1 MSVVADVRT
10 SLVSMQPY
18 LSALVLSNFHS
29 PSYPVREVS
38 LLSDVAADLP
48 CFLSPCHTIV
58 LFPAA
63 FTVLVSFSAAV
74 WCARA
79 VATELECCRL
89 QWRR

>member
-38 LLSDVAADLP
+38 LLSDVAHPADLP
-48 CFLSPCHTIV
+48 CHTAALTLLFSSLLHSWCLS
-58 LFPAA
+58 LS
-63 FTVLVSFSAAV
+63 L
-74 WCARA
+74 
-79 VATELECCRL
+79 LL
-89 QWRR
+89 